1 MYSRRATIALLTGRM
16 NTTFKIA
23 KKIAKLISC
32 TINVPSSLRNMRC
45 AYSLRMQLGEQSR
58 HVRDDQQ
65 HVERKAQ
72 RDNRERFEHAD
83 AQEHERQDVRA
94 RFGLTRDGFDGFGG
108 HVTVADSRAERDAGD
123 NDAEREQ
130 GQTGN
135 KRFRSQD

>member
-72 RDNRERFEHAD
+72 RDNRERF
-83 AQEHERQDVRA
+83 
-94 RFGLTRDGFDGFGG
+94 GLTRDGFDGFGG